1 MLFIEWRECCWC
13 GGVGQKEL
21 KRTSGAFMELFLA
34 LVALLAAFIFFRIL
48 RRLFKW

>member
-1 MLFIEWRECCWC
+1 MCWPKRIKKNF
-13 GGVGQKEL
+13 GGG
-21 KRTSGAFMELFLA
+21 MELFLA